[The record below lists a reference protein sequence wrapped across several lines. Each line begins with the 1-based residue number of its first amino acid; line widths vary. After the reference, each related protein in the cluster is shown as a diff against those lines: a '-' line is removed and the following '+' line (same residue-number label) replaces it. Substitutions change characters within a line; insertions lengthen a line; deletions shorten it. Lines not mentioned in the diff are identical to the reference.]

1 MTATRRAA
9 QVQQAGGPLGG
20 VDMPLPEPGPGQVR
34 VKVHACGICG
44 GDAIPRNALFGT
56 KLPRV
61 PGHEI
66 AGVVDAV
73 GAGVEVWQVGQRV
86 GVGWAGGVDFTCEYC
101 RRGDFTNCLSR
112 TIVGMS
118 YDGGD
123 AEYMVAPQDAVARI
137 PEGLTFGGGGP
148 LMGARTT
155 AFNAL
160 RHGHCPPAGTVAVPG
175 GGGV

>member
-1 MTATRRAA
+1 MRAA
-9 QVQQAGGPLGG
+9 QVQQAGGPFVV
-20 VDMPLPEPGPGQVR
+20 VDMPVPEPGPGQVR

-73 GAGVEVWQVGQRV
+73 GAGVEVWQAGQRV
-86 GVGWAGGVDFTCEYC
+86 GVGWGGGVDFTCEYC

-118 YDGGD
+118 YDGGY
-123 AEYMVAPQDAVARI
+123 AEYMVAPQD
-137 PEGLTFGGGGP
+137 GGGADSR
-148 LMGARTT
+148 GAD
-155 AFNAL
+155 L
-160 RHGHCPPAGTVAVPG
+160 RG
-175 GGGV
+175 GGAVDVCRGHRVQRAAARACRTG